1 MEWLWDQPAQLEA
14 AIAIIQIQLC
24 IKPYSVPERGEKP
37 MKARKCFTLIELLV
51 VIAIIAILAAM
62 LLPALSKARE
72 KARSIS
78 CVSNLKQIMLACDMY
93 LMDNHD
99 TFLTQGTIGG
109 VPQGYAPDHYYLYDT
124 YVHETYGNYQV
135 HFASYLG
142 DKKVW
147 FCPTSTNW
155 PEPWQRFA
163 HDYPMITNLHG
174 RVRADIPGLWNVFPK
189 SMSECALT
197 CDGYTEWIQSNQA
210 HRVHARH
217 NSGLNVGYLDG
228 HVGWVKGAAVQASPV
243 MFGISAWTGT
253 NNLIR
258 Y

>member
-1 MEWLWDQPAQLEA
+1 
-14 AIAIIQIQLC
+14 
-24 IKPYSVPERGEKP
+24 
-37 MKARKCFTLIELLV
+37 MKASKSFTLIELLV

-78 CVSNLKQIMLACDMY
+78 CVSNLKQVMLGTDMY
-93 LMDNHD
+93 LMDNND
-99 TFLTQGTIGG
+99 TFMHQGTVGG
-109 VPQGYAPDHYYLYDT
+109 LPQGYNPQRYYEDDVYE
-124 YVHETYGNYQV
+124 HETYGNYQV
-135 HFASYLG
+135 HLAEYTG

-163 HDYPMITNLHG
+163 YDYPMNTNLHG
-174 RVRADIPGLWNVFPK
+174 RVRADIPGLWNIFPK

-210 HRVHARH
+210 HRIHARH
-217 NSGLNVGYLDG
+217 SGSLNMGYLDG
-228 HVGWVKGAAVQASPV
+228 HVASVKGAAVQTSPV
-243 MFGISAWTGT
+243 MFGFTAWTGSNT
-253 NNLIR
+253 LIR